1 MTVNSD
7 SCYLCFVDQL
17 EGETWNSSKRQMI
30 TIQSCCISCTVFQ
43 TKRVLTALRNHVSDW

>member
-30 TIQSCCISCTVFQ
+30 TVQSCCISCTVFQ
-43 TKRVLTALRNHVSDW
+43 TKCVLTALRNHVSDW